1 MKITPSTIIQRDSK
15 LITSKM
21 DGETVMMSINNGEY
35 YGLDPIGSRIWELIE
50 NPISVESL
58 IAKLRCEY
66 DIEIAQC
73 EHDTTIFLQQMA
85 NKNLLIIS

>member
-35 YGLDPIGSRIWELIE
+35 YGLDTIGSRIWELIE
-50 NPISVESL
+50 NPISVENL

>member
-15 LITSKM
+15 LITSRM